1 MIKSTLILFICFSGF
16 ALQAQSISERD
27 VDSSGNITI
36 ITTLDTL
43 ASDPKYCYTEGV
55 IYNSDS
61 VNYYGLVFYFDAPQ
75 IFFLTAKDK
84 IRIRY
89 NDGEVYDEFVN
100 TDGEF
105 IIKDDLLKIM
115 FPVSEN
121 ALNKMLRNSV
131 TSITLITEKFRHTI
145 NVDVAYNQTFKN
157 LSEYMLNINVY
168 DKNGIKWSELT
179 KMKFPEN

>member
-1 MIKSTLILFICFSGF
+1 
-16 ALQAQSISERD
+16 
-27 VDSSGNITI
+27 
-36 ITTLDTL
+36 
-43 ASDPKYCYTEGV
+43 
-55 IYNSDS
+55 
-61 VNYYGLVFYFDAPQ
+61 LVFYFDAPQ